1 MALRSG
7 VGIIKDL
14 DEEKGKK
21 KTVERTVRGSKIKT
35 TPTEQKEVGGFT
47 SMAAAIPS
55 GIIKTVEGVVS
66 LSAELMDLGAG
77 QLLGLPS
84 TKGSTVSAAKEV
96 EEFFDTLNVFEETAE
111 ARAAGKITQALI
123 QIGVPATWGAKGTT
137 KSLTYLANKMAKK
150 AVTAKKTGNYA
161 NVLSKNAQKGI
172 KKAEYL
178 NKLTGKQR
186 FGAVVL
192 GGAAGETLVGDT
204 EDIGTFGDVFE
215 SDFGPL
221 ARLDREEKENPQD
234 DAVRKLY
241 NRAKFGSESLFV
253 TPFIYGVGIGAKALA
268 KRGKELTYSSS
279 AIARGLDKFGAIFR
293 PRAAKPEE
301 VFLSKMTEN
310 ARKMSD
316 TNFSME
322 QVARIDQVTNKYFP
336 ATKSFFDR
344 TSETGR
350 KQFLED
356 LDKTLFKGDLN
367 KEGLDKTLKSKLLKS
382 MNDAKVPTKDQSVI
396 FKGLTDT
403 RQKFK
408 ELLEI
413 TAGGPGAKVDLPAGV
428 AVDLRALMGDRIK
441 NYIGNTYELFQNKEA
456 GLFNKFKPAK
466 EDKDFVANMF
476 MRYAAKN
483 KNPINKF
490 EADDM
495 VDEIMNSARNMDPKK
510 DTLPTFKYQN
520 LTKSAEDAY
529 NIKTFAQTLTRETPD
544 GDKTLQVVGKG
555 SKAFRKLFGEVEDVR
570 HSIYEGV
577 NRLSVVARKN
587 QLFDEILDVDEAM
600 KSTMTA
606 ATPAGARGFFHSTP
620 LEARRAFGD
629 IPGEDIVKIDPY
641 VEEYFKDGVLVNRL
655 KGMYTT
661 KDIAEGFSN
670 VSKIQEFMRGETG
683 GALGKTFSWAWRNLL
698 LTPKAGAQYAKTILS
713 VPTHIRNFL
722 SSGAFALGNGT
733 LFESP
738 QLMKEAM
745 QRAGATIQM
754 GIRNPLSMER
764 YRRYLEL
771 GVTNTNTRLGDLRNL
786 FKDIKFGDGNIAT
799 DSVLKPMLNSL
810 GVFGK
815 GVKKGAKFM
824 QDAYVAEDDFWKIF
838 NFEVEYGRLFKLN
851 KAKNLKLSNEAMDQM
866 AAKIVRNTVPNY
878 AYVGEFVRAARMSPF
893 GNFMSWPSEVYRT
906 GIGIVRQALD
916 EIADPITKK
925 INPITSKNPLKGVG
939 MKRLI
944 GMTLATAAIPYGVI
958 KGSQA
963 IFGVSNEEADAANDF
978 VAPWAKDSQKIYMR
992 DPETDELYYIDY
1004 SKNNVYDT
1012 LSRPFQT
1019 ILRNVQE
1026 GVEDEEVLL
1035 KGFIEGVAQAAGN
1048 IAEPFVSEAMFT
1060 EAFMDIVSRN
1070 GVTNEGVELYSDQT
1084 PDVEKYQRI
1093 FKHLGK
1099 TLMPTT
1105 KPFQRLSKAITETPS
1120 STGEMFEIG
1129 PEMAGIMGWKPMK
1142 VEPERALGFYI
1153 YDFQRGISKA
1163 RKEFTGGPEG
1173 LLKGGPKTREDII
1186 ERFFVANQAMFNV
1199 QKEMLTHFMN
1209 AQKIGMSRGQI
1220 KKSLEKRGIP
1230 ESTIDD
1236 LLKGKFKFF
1245 YPSEKI
1251 QDRFK
1256 EISKEGGMPN
1266 PFLQAQGVVKSMRNA
1281 FKGMSL
1287 YRDFNM
1293 ELSDFMP
1300 GTSDDQSSLPTPP
1313 LPNTPM
1319 PAKMAQNTQGTN
1331 PITNLTQTETA
1342 LLSPTEKVIASRT

>member
-7 VGIIKDL
+7 VGIIQDL

-35 TPTEQKEVGGFT
+35 TEVGNTEVGGVT
-47 SMAAAIPS
+47 SAVAGVGS
-55 GIIKTVEGVVS
+55 GLVKTVEGVVS
-66 LSAELMDLGAG
+66 LGAELMDLG
-77 QLLGLPS
+77 L
-84 TKGSTVSAAKEV
+84 TENAADEV
-96 EEFFDTLNVFEETAE
+96 ESFFDTINIFEDTAN
-111 ARAAGKITQALI
+111 ARASGKITQALI
-123 QIGVPATWGAKGTT
+123 QIGVPAAAGSK
-137 KSLTYLANKMAKK
+137 LAIKLADKALKAKK
-150 AVTAKKTGNYA
+150 AGKYA
-161 NVLSKNAQKGI
+161 NVMSKNAQKGI
-172 KKAEYL
+172 KKAKEL
-178 NKLTGKQR
+178 NKLTGKKR
-186 FGAVVL
+186 FGALVL

-204 EDIGTFGDVFE
+204 EEIGTFGDVFE
-215 SDFGPL
+215 TSVGPFTQ
-221 ARLDREEKENPQD
+221 LDREEREDPSE
-234 DAVRKLY
+234 DATRKLM
-241 NRAKFGSESLFV
+241 NRFKFASESVFV
-253 TPFIYGVGIGAKALA
+253 TPFVYGIGTGAKALA
-268 KRGKELTYSSS
+268 KQGKELAYSSS
-279 AIARGLDKFGAIFR
+279 KIARGLDKFGAIFR
-293 PRAAKPEE
+293 PRSSKPQE

-322 QVARIDQVTNKYFP
+322 QVARIDKVTNKYFP
-336 ATKSFFDR
+336 ATKKFLDK
-344 TSETGR
+344 TGEPGR
-350 KQFLED
+350 KKFLSD

-367 KEGLDKTLKSKLLKS
+367 KEGLDKTLQSSLLKQ
-382 MNDAKVPTKDQSVI
+382 MNKAGVPLPDQSII
-396 FKGLTDT
+396 FKGLKDT
-403 RQKFK
+403 RNKFK

-441 NYIGNTYELFQNKEA
+441 NYIGNTYEMFQNKEA
-456 GLFNKFKPAK
+456 GLFNRFKPAAKDK
-466 EDKDFVANMF
+466 EKVTEMF

-483 KNPINKF
+483 KNPINDF
-490 EADDM
+490 EADQM
-495 VDEIMNSARNMDPKK
+495 VDDLINSARNMDPKK
-510 DTLPTFKYQN
+510 DTLPSFAYQN
-520 LTKSAEDAY
+520 LTRSAEDPY
-529 NIKTFAQTLTRETPD
+529 NIKTFAQTLTKESTD
-544 GDKTLQVVGKG
+544 GDKTLQVIGKG
-555 SKAFRKLFGEVEDVR
+555 SKAFRKLFGEIEDVR
-570 HSIYEGV
+570 HSIFEGV

-587 QLFDEILDVDEAM
+587 QLFDEVLDTDEAM
-600 KSTMTA
+600 KA
-606 ATPAGARGFFHSTP
+606 VVKADTPAGQRGFFHSTP

-629 IPGEDIVKIDPY
+629 IPGDEIVKIDPY
-641 VEEYFKDGVLVNRL
+641 VENYFKDGVLVNRL
-655 KGMYTT
+655 QGMYTT
-661 KDIAEGFSN
+661 KAIAEGFDN

-733 LFESP
+733 LFENP

-745 QRAGATIQM
+745 QRAGATIQV
-754 GIRNPLSMER
+754 GIRNPLSMQR

-786 FKDIKFGDGNIAT
+786 MKDIRFGDGNIAT
-799 DSVLKPMLNSL
+799 DSVLRPMLNSL
-810 GVFGK
+810 GALGK

-838 NFEVEYGRLFKLN
+838 NFEVEYGRIFKLN
-851 KAKNLKLSNEAMDQM
+851 KDKLLKMSNEQMEEM

-878 AYVGEFVRAARMSPF
+878 AYVGELVRAARMTPF

-906 GIGIVRQALD
+906 GGGIVKQALD

-925 INPITSKNPLKGVG
+925 INPITSKNPMKAIG
-939 MKRLI
+939 MKRLA
-944 GMTLATAAIPYGVI
+944 GMTMATLALPYGVI

-1012 LSRPFQT
+1012 LTRPFQT

-1026 GVEDEEVLL
+1026 GIEDEEILL
-1035 KGFIEGVAQAAGN
+1035 KGFAEGIAQAAGN
-1048 IAEPFVSEAMFT
+1048 IAEPFVSESMFT
-1060 EAFMDIVSRN
+1060 EAFMDIYSRN
-1070 GVTNEGVELYSDQT
+1070 GMTNEGVELYSDQT
-1084 PDVEKYQRI
+1084 PEDEKYQRI

-1099 TLMPTT
+1099 TLVPTI
-1105 KPFQRLSKAITETPS
+1105 KPFQRLGKAITDTPS
-1120 STGEMFEIG
+1120 STGDFFEVG
-1129 PEMAGIMGWKPMK
+1129 PEMAGIMGWKPVK
-1142 VEPERALGFYI
+1142 VEPEKALGFYI

-1173 LLKGGPKTREDII
+1173 LLKGGPKTPQSVI
-1186 ERFFVANQAMFNV
+1186 ERLFVANQASFEV
-1199 QKEMLTHFMN
+1199 QKEMLRHFQN
-1209 AQKIGMSRGQI
+1209 AQKIGMSRNQI

-1236 LLKGKFKFF
+1236 LFKGDFKFF
-1245 YPSEKI
+1245 FPSEAI

-1256 EISKEGGMPN
+1256 EISRETGTPN
-1266 PFLQAQGVVKSMRNA
+1266 PFLQAKGILNGMKGA
-1281 FKGMSL
+1281 FKGLSL
-1287 YRDFNM
+1287 YRDFPLTL
-1293 ELSDFMP
+1293 EDFMP
-1300 GTSDDQSSLPTPP
+1300 PSNTYDDQSNLPTAP

-1319 PAKMAQNTQGTN
+1319 PIKMAQNTQGTN
-1331 PITNLTQTETA
+1331 PVTNLTQTEEA
-1342 LLSPTEKVIASRT
+1342 LLSPTEKVIAGRT

>member
-7 VGIIKDL
+7 VGIIQDL

-35 TPTEQKEVGGFT
+35 TEVGNTEVGGVT
-47 SMAAAIPS
+47 SAVAGVGS
-55 GIIKTVEGVVS
+55 GLVKTVEGVVS
-66 LSAELMDLGAG
+66 LGAELMDLG
-77 QLLGLPS
+77 L
-84 TKGSTVSAAKEV
+84 TENAADEV
-96 EEFFDTLNVFEETAE
+96 ESFFDTINIFEDAAN
-111 ARAAGKITQALI
+111 ARASGKITQALI
-123 QIGVPATWGAKGTT
+123 QIGIPAAAGSK
-137 KSLTYLANKMAKK
+137 LAIKLADKALKAKK
-150 AVTAKKTGNYA
+150 AGKYA
-161 NVLSKNAQKGI
+161 NVMSKNAQKGI
-172 KKAEYL
+172 KKAKEL
-178 NKLTGKQR
+178 NKLTGKKR
-186 FGAVVL
+186 FGALVL

-215 SDFGPL
+215 TSVGPFTQ
-221 ARLDREEKENPQD
+221 LDREEREDPKE
-234 DAVRKLY
+234 DAVRKLM
-241 NRAKFGSESLFV
+241 NRTKFASESVFV
-253 TPFIYGVGIGAKALA
+253 TPFVYGIGIGAKTLA
-268 KRGKELTYSSS
+268 KKGKELAYSSS
-279 AIARGLDKFGAIFR
+279 KIARGLDKFGAIFR
-293 PRAAKPEE
+293 ARASKPEE

-310 ARKMSD
+310 ARKMAD

-322 QVARIDQVTNKYFP
+322 QVARIDKVTNKYFP
-336 ATKSFFDR
+336 ATKKFLDKTGES
-344 TSETGR
+344 GR
-350 KQFLED
+350 KKFLSD

-367 KEGLDKTLKSKLLKS
+367 KEGLDKTLQSSLLKQ
-382 MNDAKVPTKDQSVI
+382 MNKAEVPLPDQSII
-396 FKGLTDT
+396 FKGLKDT
-403 RQKFK
+403 RNKFK

-441 NYIGNTYELFQNKEA
+441 NYIGNTYEMFQNKEA
-456 GLFNKFKPAK
+456 GLFNKFKPAIKDK
-466 EDKDFVANMF
+466 EQISEMF

-483 KNPINKF
+483 KNPINDF
-490 EADDM
+490 EADQM
-495 VDEIMNSARNMDPKK
+495 VDDLINSARNMDPKK
-510 DTLPTFKYQN
+510 DTLPTFAYQN
-520 LTKSAEDAY
+520 LTKSADDAY
-529 NIKTFAQTLTRETPD
+529 NIKTFAQTLTKESTD
-544 GDKTLQVVGKG
+544 GDKTLQVIGKG

-570 HSIYEGV
+570 HSIFEGV

-587 QLFDEILDVDEAM
+587 QLFDEVLDTDEAM
-600 KSTMTA
+600 KA
-606 ATPAGARGFFHSTP
+606 VVKADTPAGQRGFFHSTP

-629 IPGEDIVKIDPY
+629 IPGDEIVKIDPY
-641 VEEYFKDGVLVNRL
+641 VENYFKDGVLVNRL
-655 KGMYTT
+655 QGMYTT
-661 KDIAEGFSN
+661 RAIAEGFDN

-733 LFESP
+733 LFENP

-745 QRAGATIQM
+745 QRAGATIQI

-786 FKDIKFGDGNIAT
+786 MKDIRFGDGNIAT
-799 DSVLKPMLNSL
+799 DSVLRPMLNSL
-810 GVFGK
+810 GALGK

-824 QDAYVAEDDFWKIF
+824 QDAYVAEDDFWKVF
-838 NFEVEYGRLFKLN
+838 NFEVEYGRIFKLN
-851 KAKNLKLSNEAMDQM
+851 KDKLLKMSNEQMEEM

-878 AYVGEFVRAARMSPF
+878 AYVGELVKAARMTPF

-906 GIGIVRQALD
+906 GGGIVRQALD

-925 INPITSKNPLKGVG
+925 INPVTSKNPMKAIG
-939 MKRLI
+939 MKRLA
-944 GMTLATAAIPYGVI
+944 GMTMATLALPYGVI

-1012 LSRPFQT
+1012 LTRPFQT

-1026 GVEDEEVLL
+1026 GIEDEEILL
-1035 KGFIEGVAQAAGN
+1035 KGFAEGIAQAAGN
-1048 IAEPFVSEAMFT
+1048 IAEPFVSESMFT
-1060 EAFMDIVSRN
+1060 EAFMDIYSRN
-1070 GVTNEGVELYSDQT
+1070 GMTNEGVELYSDQT
-1084 PDVEKYQRI
+1084 PEDEKYQRI

-1099 TLMPTT
+1099 TLVPTV
-1105 KPFQRLSKAITETPS
+1105 KPFQRLGKAITDTPS
-1120 STGEMFEIG
+1120 STGDFFEVG
-1129 PEMAGIMGWKPMK
+1129 TEMAGIMGWKPVK

-1173 LLKGGPKTREDII
+1173 LLKGGPKTPQSVI
-1186 ERFFVANQAMFNV
+1186 ERLFVANQASFEV
-1199 QKEMLTHFMN
+1199 QKEMLRHFQN
-1209 AQKIGMSRGQI
+1209 AQKIGMSRNQI

-1230 ESTIDD
+1230 ESTIDN
-1236 LLKGKFKFF
+1236 LFRGNFKFF
-1245 YPSEKI
+1245 FPSEAI

-1256 EISKEGGMPN
+1256 EISRTTGTPN
-1266 PFLQAQGVVKSMRNA
+1266 PFLQAKGILNGMKGA
-1281 FKGMSL
+1281 FKGLSL
-1287 YRDFNM
+1287 YRDFPLTL
-1293 ELSDFMP
+1293 EDFMP
-1300 GTSDDQSSLPTPP
+1300 PSDTYDDQSSLQTPP
-1313 LPNTPM
+1313 LPSTPM
-1319 PAKMAQNTQGTN
+1319 PAKVASNTGQKD
-1331 PITNLTQTETA
+1331 PITNLTQTEAA
-1342 LLSPTEKVIASRT
+1342 LLSPTEKVIAGRS

>member
-7 VGIIKDL
+7 VGIIQDL

-35 TPTEQKEVGGFT
+35 TEVDKSEVGGVT
-47 SMAAAIPS
+47 SAVAGIGS
-55 GIIKTVEGVVS
+55 GLVKTVEGVVS
-66 LSAELMDLGAG
+66 LGAELMDLGAG
-77 QLLGLPS
+77 QMLNLPS
-84 TKGSTVSAAKEV
+84 TKGSVVSAAEEV
-96 EEFFDTLNVFEETAE
+96 EEFFDTINVFEETAE
-111 ARAAGKITQALI
+111 ARAAGKITQALV
-123 QIGVPATWGAKGTT
+123 QIGLPAGAGSKLAL
-137 KSLTYLANKMAKK
+137 KLANKAIKAKK
-150 AVTAKKTGNYA
+150 AGNYA

-172 KKAEYL
+172 KKAKQL
-178 NKLTGKQR
+178 NKLTGKKR
-186 FGAVVL
+186 FGALVL

-215 SDFGPL
+215 TNFGPFSQ
-221 ARLDREEKENPQD
+221 LDREKKENISE
-234 DAVRKLY
+234 DATRKLM
-241 NRAKFGSESLFV
+241 NRFKFAGESVFV
-253 TPFIYGVGIGAKALA
+253 TPFVYGIGIGAKALA
-268 KRGKELTYSSS
+268 KQGKELAYSSS
-279 AIARGLDKFGAIFR
+279 RIARGLDKFGAIFR
-293 PRAAKPEE
+293 ARSSKPEE
-301 VFLSKMTEN
+301 VFLSKMKEN
-310 ARKMSD
+310 ARKMAD

-322 QVARIDQVTNKYFP
+322 QVARIDKVTNKYFP
-336 ATKSFFDR
+336 ATKKFLDK
-344 TSETGR
+344 TGEPGR
-350 KQFLED
+350 KKFLSD

-367 KEGLDKTLKSKLLKS
+367 KEGLDKTLQSSLLKQ
-382 MNDAKVPTKDQSVI
+382 MNKAEVPLPDQSII
-396 FKGLTDT
+396 FKGLKDT
-403 RQKFK
+403 RNKFK

-441 NYIGNTYELFQNKEA
+441 NYIGNTYEMFQNKEA
-456 GLFNKFKPAK
+456 GLFNRFKPAIKDK
-466 EDKDFVANMF
+466 EQVSEMF

-483 KNPINKF
+483 KNPINDF
-490 EADDM
+490 EADQM
-495 VDEIMNSARNMDPKK
+495 VDDLINSARNMDPKK
-510 DTLPTFKYQN
+510 DTLPTFAYQN
-520 LTKSAEDAY
+520 LTKSADDAY
-529 NIKTFAQTLTRETPD
+529 NIKTFAQTLTKESTE
-544 GDKTLQVVGKG
+544 GDKTLKVIGKG

-570 HSIYEGV
+570 HSIFEGV

-587 QLFDEILDVDEAM
+587 QMLDEVLDTDEAM
-600 KSTMTA
+600 KA
-606 ATPAGARGFFHSTP
+606 VVKADTPAGQRGFFHSTP

-629 IPGEDIVKIDPY
+629 IPGDEIVKIDPY
-641 VEEYFKDGVLVNRL
+641 VENYFKDGLLVNRL
-655 KGMYTT
+655 QGMYTT
-661 KDIAEGFSN
+661 RAIAEGFDN
-670 VSKIQEFMRGETG
+670 VSKLQEFMRGETG

-733 LFESP
+733 LFENP

-745 QRAGATIQM
+745 QRAGATIQI

-786 FKDIKFGDGNIAT
+786 MKDIRFGDGNIAT
-799 DSVLKPMLNSL
+799 DSVLRPMLNSL
-810 GVFGK
+810 GALGK

-824 QDAYVAEDDFWKIF
+824 QDAYVAEDDFWKVF
-838 NFEVEYGRLFKLN
+838 NFEVEYGRIFKLN
-851 KAKNLKLSNEAMDQM
+851 KDKLLKMSNEQMEEM

-878 AYVGEFVRAARMSPF
+878 AYVGELVRAARMTPF

-906 GIGIVRQALD
+906 GGGIVKQALE

-925 INPITSKNPLKGVG
+925 INPITSKNPMKAIG
-939 MKRLI
+939 MKRLA
-944 GMTLATAAIPYGVI
+944 GMTMATLALPYGVI

-1012 LSRPFQT
+1012 LTRPFQT

-1026 GVEDEEVLL
+1026 GIEDEEILL
-1035 KGFIEGVAQAAGN
+1035 KGFAEGVAQAAGQV
-1048 IAEPFVSEAMFT
+1048 AEPFVSESMFT
-1060 EAFMDIVSRN
+1060 EAFMDIYSRN
-1070 GVTNEGVELYSDQT
+1070 GMTNEGVELYSDQT
-1084 PDVEKYQRI
+1084 PEAEKYQRI

-1099 TLMPTT
+1099 TLVPTI
-1105 KPFQRLSKAITETPS
+1105 KPFQRLGKAITDTPS
-1120 STGEMFEIG
+1120 STGDFFEIG
-1129 PEMAGIMGWKPMK
+1129 TEMAGIMGWKPVK

-1173 LLKGGPKTREDII
+1173 LLKGGPKTPQSVI
-1186 ERFFVANQAMFNV
+1186 ERLFVANQASFEV
-1199 QKEMLTHFMN
+1199 QKEMLRHFQN
-1209 AQKIGMSRGQI
+1209 AQKIGMSRNQI

-1230 ESTIDD
+1230 ESTIDNLFRGD
-1236 LLKGKFKFF
+1236 FKFF
-1245 YPSEKI
+1245 FPSEAI

-1256 EISKEGGMPN
+1256 EISRETGTPN
-1266 PFLQAQGVVKSMRNA
+1266 PFLQAKGILNGMKGA
-1281 FKGMSL
+1281 FKGLSL
-1287 YRDFNM
+1287 YRDFPLTL
-1293 ELSDFMP
+1293 EDFMP
-1300 GTSDDQSSLPTPP
+1300 PSDTYDDQSSLQTPP

-1319 PAKMAQNTQGTN
+1319 PAKVASNTGQKD
-1331 PITNLTQTETA
+1331 PITNLTSTQTA
-1342 LLSPTEKVIASRT
+1342 LLSPMEKVIASKRT

>member
-1 MALRSG
+1 
-7 VGIIKDL
+7 
-14 DEEKGKK
+14 
-21 KTVERTVRGSKIKT
+21 
-35 TPTEQKEVGGFT
+35 
-47 SMAAAIPS
+47 
-55 GIIKTVEGVVS
+55 
-66 LSAELMDLGAG
+66 
-77 QLLGLPS
+77 
-84 TKGSTVSAAKEV
+84 
-96 EEFFDTLNVFEETAE
+96 
-111 ARAAGKITQALI
+111 
-123 QIGVPATWGAKGTT
+123 
-137 KSLTYLANKMAKK
+137 
-150 AVTAKKTGNYA
+150 
-161 NVLSKNAQKGI
+161 
-172 KKAEYL
+172 
-178 NKLTGKQR
+178 
-186 FGAVVL
+186 
-192 GGAAGETLVGDT
+192 
-204 EDIGTFGDVFE
+204 
-215 SDFGPL
+215 
-221 ARLDREEKENPQD
+221 
-234 DAVRKLY
+234 
-241 NRAKFGSESLFV
+241 
-253 TPFIYGVGIGAKALA
+253 
-268 KRGKELTYSSS
+268 
-279 AIARGLDKFGAIFR
+279 
-293 PRAAKPEE
+293 
-301 VFLSKMTEN
+301 MTEN
-310 ARKMSD
+310 ARKMAD

-322 QVARIDQVTNKYFP
+322 QVARIDKITNKYFP
-336 ATKSFFDR
+336 ATKNFFDR

-350 KQFLED
+350 KEFLED

-382 MNDAKVPTKDQSVI
+382 MNKAGVPGADQSII
-396 FKGLTDT
+396 FKGLKDT

-413 TAGGPGAKVDLPAGV
+413 TAGGPGAKTDLPAGV

-441 NYIGNTYELFQNKEA
+441 NYIGNTYELFQNSNA

-483 KNPINKF
+483 KNPINKL
-490 EADDM
+490 EADGM
-495 VDEIMNSARNMDPKK
+495 VDDIMDSARNMDPKK
-510 DTLPTFKYQN
+510 DTLPTFNYQN
-520 LTKSAEDAY
+520 LTKSADSPY
-529 NIKTFAQTLTRETPD
+529 NIKTFAQTLEKETAG
-544 GDKTLQVVGKG
+544 GDKTLRVIGKG

-629 IPGEDIVKIDPY
+629 IPGKEIVKIDPY
-641 VEEYFKDGVLVNRL
+641 VEDYFKDGILVNRL

-661 KDIAEGFSN
+661 RDIAEGFSN
-670 VSKIQEFMRGETG
+670 VSKMQEFMRGETG

-713 VPTHIRNFL
+713 IPTHIRNFL
-722 SSGAFALGNGT
+722 SSAAFALGNGT
-733 LFESP
+733 LFENP

-745 QRAGATIQM
+745 ARAGATIQM
-754 GIRNPLSMER
+754 GVRNPLSMER

-786 FKDIKFGDGNIAT
+786 FKDIRFGEGNIAT
-799 DSVLKPMLNSL
+799 DSVLRPMLNSL
-810 GVFGK
+810 GAFGK

-838 NFEVEYGRLFKLN
+838 NFEVEYGRLFNIN

-878 AYVGEFVRAARMSPF
+878 AYVGELVRAARMSPF
-893 GNFMSWPSEVYRT
+893 GNFMSWPSEIYRT
-906 GIGIVRQALD
+906 GVGIVRQALD

-925 INPITSKNPLKGVG
+925 INPITSKNPMKGVG

-944 GMTLATAAIPYGVI
+944 GMTLATAAVPYGVI

-1012 LSRPFQT
+1012 LTRPFQT
-1019 ILRNVQE
+1019 ILRNIQE
-1026 GVEDEEVLL
+1026 GVEDEDILL
-1035 KGFIEGVAQAAGN
+1035 KGFAEGIAQAAGQV
-1048 IAEPFVSEAMFT
+1048 AEPFVSEAMFT
-1060 EAFMDIVSRN
+1060 EAFMDIYARN
-1070 GVTNEGVELYSDQT
+1070 GMTNEGVEIYSEQT
-1084 PDVEKYQRI
+1084 PESEKYQRI

-1105 KPFQRLSKAITETPS
+1105 KPFQRLSQAIKETPS
-1120 STGEMFEIG
+1120 STGEFFKIG
-1129 PEMAGIMGWKPMK
+1129 HEMAGIMGWRPVK
-1142 VEPERALGFYI
+1142 VDPEKALGFYI

-1173 LLKGGPKTREDII
+1173 LLKGGPKTPQEVI
-1186 ERFFVANQAMFNV
+1186 ERLFVANQASFNV
-1199 QKEMLTHFMN
+1199 QKEMLRHFQN
-1209 AQKIGMSRGQI
+1209 AQKIGLSRSQI

-1236 LLKGKFKFF
+1236 LFKGDFKFF
-1245 YPSEKI
+1245 FPSEAI

-1256 EISKEGGMPN
+1256 EIAREGGIPN
-1266 PFLQAQGVVKSMRNA
+1266 PFLQSKGILQSMRNA
-1281 FKGMSL
+1281 FKGLSL
-1287 YRDFNM
+1287 YRDFPLTL
-1293 ELSDFMP
+1293 EDFMP
-1300 GTSDDQSSLPTPP
+1300 PSNTYDDQSSLPTPP
-1313 LPNTPM
+1313 LGNTPM
-1319 PAKMAQNTQGTN
+1319 PAKMATNTMQKD
-1331 PITNLTQTETA
+1331 PQTNLTRTETA
-1342 LLSPTEKVIASRT
+1342 LLSPTEKVIAGRT